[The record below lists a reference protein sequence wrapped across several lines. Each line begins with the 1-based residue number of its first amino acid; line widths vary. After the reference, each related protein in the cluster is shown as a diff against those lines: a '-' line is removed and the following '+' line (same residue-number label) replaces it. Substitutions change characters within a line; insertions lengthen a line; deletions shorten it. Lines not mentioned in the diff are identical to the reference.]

1 MNTIGYFSSQVLF
14 TCLVESFGLPLE
26 FCRTSLKMSLGIG
39 QTASSSSSPRPP
51 PPRNTTLFP
60 GRTFDIFLS
69 FRGKDTR
76 RNFTDHLYTALVEKG
91 IRTFRDTEEC
101 RRGEMINQNLLQAI
115 EGSRIFIIIFSENY
129 ADSKWCLNELVEIMK
144 CRAKGRKVFTI
155 FYHVDPSNLR
165 YQCGVYKKAFEDY
178 EKDSNLRRE
187 QIQEWRTAL
196 KEAGDISG
204 IHIQNQ

>member
-1 MNTIGYFSSQVLF
+1 MNTISYFSSQVLF
-14 TCLVESFGLPLE
+14 TCCSVESFGYPLE

-39 QTASSSSSPRPP
+39 QTASSSSSP

-60 GRTFDIFLS
+60 GRTFDVFLS
-69 FRGKDTR
+69 FRGEDTR

-91 IRTFRDTEEC
+91 IRTFRDEEEC

-115 EGSRIFIIIFSENY
+115 EGSRIFIVIFSENY
-129 ADSKWCLNELVEIMK
+129 ANSKWCLNELVEIMK

-155 FYHVDPSNLR
+155 FYHVDPSKVRNQ
-165 YQCGVYKKAFEDY
+165 YGND
-178 EKDSNLRRE
+178 EKHSNIKRE

-196 KEAGDISG
+196 KEVGGISG